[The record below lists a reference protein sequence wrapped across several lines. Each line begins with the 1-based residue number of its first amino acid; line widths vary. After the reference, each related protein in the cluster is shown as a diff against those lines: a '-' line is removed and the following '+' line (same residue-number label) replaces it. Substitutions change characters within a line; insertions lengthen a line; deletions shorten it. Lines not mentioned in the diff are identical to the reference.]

1 MHLRTSVPLS
11 LIFTALTGCA
21 RPRPPASAPPAAAP
35 PRDDHRALI
44 ELERRWVASYVAA
57 DAGFLQQLF
66 AADAVFI
73 NSRGQV
79 STGPQEIEELRS
91 GAVRYRKF
99 ETWDVV
105 PRIHGDAAF
114 VTARSHIE
122 GVFTQSQREFAVDVR
137 VLDAFIRAG
146 DAWKLVASQITR
158 VEP

>member
-1 MHLRTSVPLS
+1 
-11 LIFTALTGCA
+11 
-21 RPRPPASAPPAAAP
+21 
-35 PRDDHRALI
+35 
-44 ELERRWVASYVAA
+44 
-57 DAGFLQQLF
+57 
-66 AADAVFI
+66 
-73 NSRGQV
+73 V

-99 ETWDVV
+99 ETRDVV

-137 VLDAFIRAG
+137 VLDAFIRSG
-146 DAWKLVASQITR
+146 DSWKLVASQITR